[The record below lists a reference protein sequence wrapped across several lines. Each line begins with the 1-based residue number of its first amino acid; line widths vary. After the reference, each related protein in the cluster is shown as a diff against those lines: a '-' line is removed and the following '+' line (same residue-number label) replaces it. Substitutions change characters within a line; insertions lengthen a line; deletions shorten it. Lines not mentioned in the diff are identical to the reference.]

1 MDDRTDRELVESA
14 RAGDKEA
21 FGLLAGRCQGLAWR
35 IAGRMVSNED
45 TIREI
50 VQEALLEAYLSL
62 NRLRDAGRFKSWLV
76 GIVLNLCRSYVRQ
89 QKRRGGPDERIESD
103 SFALLRQNADTPD
116 PQKVAEER
124 ELHRLVLSAI
134 EELQP
139 AHREAALLF
148 YYEYL
153 SVQEIAVICGISVG
167 AVKVRLHRARS
178 QLRTQLSQQLP
189 ELNVE
194 RITQARRKKMIE
206 VRIADVVKQ
215 DERTIVFLLD
225 ETGKRVLPIWIGF
238 FEGAS
243 IVTGLRGFS
252 TPRPMTFN
260 FVANLLETLGARLEE
275 ARIETLKDEVFY
287 GVAKLRSGEAVSEVD
302 ARPSDVLALA
312 VRTGSPIYVSEEVME
327 KAGKAVLEG
336 AEMPVTL
343 RDETELPFPTGE
355 GMEAILKEVEEA
367 LRRPPGPARA
377 GETSG

>member
-1 MDDRTDRELVESA
+1 
-14 RAGDKEA
+14 
-21 FGLLAGRCQGLAWR
+21 
-35 IAGRMVSNED
+35 
-45 TIREI
+45 
-50 VQEALLEAYLSL
+50 
-62 NRLRDAGRFKSWLV
+62 
-76 GIVLNLCRSYVRQ
+76 
-89 QKRRGGPDERIESD
+89 
-103 SFALLRQNADTPD
+103 
-116 PQKVAEER
+116 
-124 ELHRLVLSAI
+124 LVLSAI